1 MQIDMSAMNLLLSFQ
16 VANNILN
23 PLSNISIETNQVEA
37 KSFLFDKL
45 VLNFD
50 SETGKSSQL

>member
-1 MQIDMSAMNLLLSFQ
+1 MSAMNLLLSFQ